1 MAITTVDGIVAGLQ
15 VPQTFFKVGATM
27 EAIGVMHSL
36 FYTTGMPGAAAAPT
50 PGLAGA
56 ALTTYAGQVPYTNPS
71 SGNGYLA
78 GVNVSATLV
87 GTLYV
92 CDRLWHNSG
101 FTQTTTTAETVN
113 SAAWPARDKAGSTN
127 GDGVMVGLEVSTATT
142 NAGAITNTTM
152 SYTDQG
158 GTAGN
163 TATITSF
170 PATAVAG
177 TFVPFTTD
185 TVEPVASG
193 AVWIKGPLAVTTDD
207 VTLAAAGTVSSGGG
221 SVTGTLAFT
230 TGDVTLHAESQNIP
244 PPSAFTVALDYRRP
258 SVLQPV
264 VRMPRVAGGPLG
276 PRMRAAWWRR

>member
-50 PGLAGA
+50 PGLAGE
-56 ALTTYAGQVPYTNPS
+56 ALTTYAGQIPYTNPS

-78 GVNVSATLV
+78 GINVSATLV
-87 GTLYV
+87 GTLYL

-113 SAAWPARDKAGSTN
+113 SVAFPARDKAGSTN

-158 GTAGN
+158 GTAGK

-177 TFVPFTTD
+177 TFVPFQMAEGDTGVRSIQSLTKGTSYVAGTMRLVAYRVLATIPVSLANSGQIADYASVGLPRLYDNTVPFLLWRPSATT
-185 TVEPVASG
+185 
-193 AVWIKGPLAVTTDD
+193 AVT
-207 VTLAAAGTVSSGGG
+207 VQG
-221 SVTGTLAFT
+221 
-230 TGDVTLHAESQNIP
+230 E
-244 PPSAFTVALDYRRP
+244 
-258 SVLQPV
+258 VLY
-264 VRMPRVAGGPLG
+264 AHG
-276 PRMRAAWWRR
+276 

>member
-15 VPQTFFKVGATM
+15 VPQPFFKVGATM
-27 EAIGVMHSL
+27 EAVGVLHSL
-36 FYTTGMPGAAAAPT
+36 FYTTGVPGAATAPT

-56 ALTTYAGQVPYTNPS
+56 ALTAYAGQIPYTNPS

-78 GVNVSATLV
+78 GVNVNATLV
-87 GTLYV
+87 GTLLV

-101 FTQTTTTAETVN
+101 FTMTTTTAETVN
-113 SAAWPARDKAGSTN
+113 SVAFPARDKAGTTN
-127 GDGVMVGLEVSTATT
+127 GDGVLVGLEVSTATT

-177 TFVPFTTD
+177 TFVPFQLAAGDTGVRSIQSLTKGTSYGGGTMHLVAYRVLATIPVNPANAGLMADYASVGFPRLYDNTVPFLLWRPSATT
-185 TVEPVASG
+185 
-193 AVWIKGPLAVTTDD
+193 AVT
-207 VTLAAAGTVSSGGG
+207 VQG
-221 SVTGTLAFT
+221 
-230 TGDVTLHAESQNIP
+230 E
-244 PPSAFTVALDYRRP
+244 
-258 SVLQPV
+258 VLY
-264 VRMPRVAGGPLG
+264 AHG
-276 PRMRAAWWRR
+276 